1 MATPS
6 DLEAGLP
13 LPHSVDE
20 TGGGDDDGI
29 AIPGSSRETKG
40 QQEETKSQVRPT
52 SDKRIKMTKPKPY
65 EGIKFE
71 FGIEIQ
77 NLPAVQVLSR
87 SNSIIECT
95 LETWTPDGIYGITI
109 ISNISDD
116 WRARILAQRKVSQSF
131 FEEHAKEQEKARFE
145 LSLDS
150 SSASSVSHANSSR
163 SVSHVSHVSHATS
176 SRSVRSPQST
186 CSDDKLT
193 VGPSWHAVFRMKF
206 DDDPI
211 FDRTSDD
218 FDQVYELVA
227 SSLISCCRV
236 NEEGDI
242 SYVIL
247 VSKVEDLTSRGV
259 TSVPADWPEPIFRS
273 IVYIKHWAEPSESW
287 PTKKQLEE
295 DIDEFP
301 WVWFENVALQ
311 NYTRASY
318 AGLFSILIDFFDKV
332 SDQYRMMDPL
342 TKQIEQFS
350 TSFTLASPKTFDTH
364 LRAWLWT
371 TNFGI
376 MTRVVDSIANQAIE
390 QPTIEL
396 LRSALNA
403 RRLVQTWLRQIEKVS
418 YRHADFDGEYK
429 SWSAGRAQDLSQ
441 EVKLK
446 GAALVEEFGDTY
458 DLLLGAIQ
466 VNDSEVNKRL
476 AHRTTILAILAAIY
490 LPFTLTT
497 GVFGMNIREIAGPGG
512 DTPFTPPDRWWAV
525 WLWLASTVVTFLTT
539 TSLHLRAWDWVGL
552 FEGGMDKG
560 TLETWWKR
568 RIQKRRSLTAY
579 LIEKANRYG
588 KRRHWRLTFKLVM
601 IRIYFWVKNSIRRL
615 PSQAGSCSRGISGCD
630 FIAVA
635 LSLDHARHCLH
646 LTD

>member
-6 DLEAGLP
+6 GLEAGLP
-13 LPHSVDE
+13 LPNSVDE

-29 AIPGSSRETKG
+29 AIPGSSRETNG

-71 FGIEIQ
+71 FGTEIQ

-95 LETWTPDGIYGITI
+95 PETWTPDGIAI

-116 WRARILAQRKVSQSF
+116 WRARILAQGKVPQSF

-163 SVSHVSHVSHATS
+163 SVSHVSHISHATS

-247 VSKVEDLTSRGV
+247 ISKVEDLTSRGV
-259 TSVPADWPEPIFRS
+259 TSALADWPEPIFRS

-287 PTKKQLEE
+287 PTKKQLAE

-301 WVWFENVALQ
+301 WDWFENVAFQ
-311 NYTRASY
+311 NYT
-318 AGLFSILIDFFDKV
+318 L

-342 TKQIEQFS
+342 TKQIEQCS

-403 RRLVQTWLRQIEKVS
+403 RRLVQTWLRQLEKVS

-429 SWSAGRAQDLSQ
+429 SWSAVRAQDLSQ

-512 DTPFTPPDRWWAV
+512 DTPFTPPDRW
-525 WLWLASTVVTFLTT
+525 
-539 TSLHLRAWDWVGL
+539 
-552 FEGGMDKG
+552 
-560 TLETWWKR
+560 
-568 RIQKRRSLTAY
+568 
-579 LIEKANRYG
+579 
-588 KRRHWRLTFKLVM
+588 
-601 IRIYFWVKNSIRRL
+601 
-615 PSQAGSCSRGISGCD
+615 
-630 FIAVA
+630 
-635 LSLDHARHCLH
+635 
-646 LTD
+646 